1 MRLIA
6 AGHTNR
12 EIAAALFITPR
23 TAATH
28 VTHILAKLGVE
39 SRTEAATWAVRYV
52 LPDISTG
59 SVSR

>member
-1 MRLIA
+1 MRPIA

-28 VTHILAKLGVE
+28 VTHILAN
-39 SRTEAATWAVRYV
+39 SASN
-52 LPDISTG
+52 PDRGGHSGLSGMG
-59 SVSR
+59 SA